1 MVKPVAGE
9 IVVVPFPR
17 TDSGKRRPAF
27 VIADLPGA
35 DLILC
40 QITSRAHFD
49 GFAVTLDSSDC
60 ERGQIDQPC
69 YIRPPRLFSVE
80 HHIILHSLG
89 KVTEAKLEEVLKR
102 AREFFKD
109 KMCNALTK
117 RVGKI
122 HTPPLPMV
130 TFGDSSS
137 IVPSRTGIFRRSRSI
152 FGN

>member
-40 QITSRAHFD
+40 QITSRAHLD
-49 GFAVTLDSSDC
+49 GFAITLDNSDC
-60 ERGQIDQPC
+60 ERGQWIGHATFA
-69 YIRPPRLFSVE
+69 RNGFSHFE
-80 HHIILHSLG
+80 HHLIFHSLG

-102 AREFFKD
+102 AREFF
-109 KMCNALTK
+109 
-117 RVGKI
+117 VE
-122 HTPPLPMV
+122 
-130 TFGDSSS
+130 
-137 IVPSRTGIFRRSRSI
+137 
-152 FGN
+152 